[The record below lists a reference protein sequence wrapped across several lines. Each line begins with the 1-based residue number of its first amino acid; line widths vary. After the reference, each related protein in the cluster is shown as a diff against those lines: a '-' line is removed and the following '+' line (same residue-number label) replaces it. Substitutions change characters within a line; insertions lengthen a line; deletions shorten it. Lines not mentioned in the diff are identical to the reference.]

1 MAPPH
6 PFPYIPHQKQKIWVR
21 TERDV
26 GAESSWRL
34 RRALQKVIYAMIF
47 EERRAEPMAQQK
59 SIKELTG
66 KKTTNEGR

>member
-1 MAPPH
+1 MPRHA
-6 PFPYIPHQKQKIWVR
+6 R
-21 TERDV
+21 LDGLENV

-59 SIKELTG
+59 SI
-66 KKTTNEGR
+66 NEGR